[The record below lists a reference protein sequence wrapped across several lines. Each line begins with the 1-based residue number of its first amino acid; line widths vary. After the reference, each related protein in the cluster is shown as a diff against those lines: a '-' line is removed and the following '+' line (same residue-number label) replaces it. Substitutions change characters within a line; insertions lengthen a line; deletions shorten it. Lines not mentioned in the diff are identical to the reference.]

1 MERKAFHALLLSLA
15 VIAGAMTITTDA
27 HAQTNTERLA
37 TVEDNTNS
45 IIAALSGI
53 SDAIAAG
60 FAAVMEA
67 LGAIQTDVDTIHDEV
82 ETLHS
87 EVDSFRDDVAAT
99 QTGLEGIGDAVGNID
114 TKIDAVNSA
123 ITAAVTAMDAEP
135 EADPQIAQILEG
147 VTTNAA
153 TINALADRL
162 TAVDTMLEAIS
173 TKVGAVQETVATSA
187 DGTATA
193 LSELHSD
200 TVTYAVPVSAFGAN
214 KADATTYKADL
225 TLECES
231 PVFLDTITT
240 NNPSTYVAGT
250 GADNTESQ
258 KPFSPSAAG
267 DAAATTPD
275 KVSVVANGMTVY
287 DTRFQTG
294 TALPS
299 VYSAG
304 ASFDLAELAA
314 GKSLTIKLS
323 TDRTETFIGYDD
335 SVTTDDGKQFNIKR
349 YLNTDARAVI
359 NASETGTIAAGVNTT
374 SLTKA
379 EAGKVEVFALTI
391 ELYSSAEDAK
401 CTVTPPTGPSV
412 DYAQTDQVV
421 SFAITAPETETRSI
435 KTITDATFSCSGAT
449 AITKVSLEGGLIAD
463 FATFVDLTLSADT
476 EKSLSF
482 KKVPDTAV
490 LEAILE
496 DPLEITSGMVTLS
509 GKIPGSSALV
519 SVTYDTVKDA
529 KCSTS

>member
-1 MERKAFHALLLSLA
+1 MSLA

-53 SDAIAAG
+53 SDAIANG

-99 QTGLEGIGDAVGNID
+99 QTGLEDIGNAVGNID

-193 LSELHSD
+193 LSELHSVEVEYD
-200 TVTYAVPVSAFGAN
+200 VPVSAFGNN
-214 KADATTYKADL
+214 KATDTVYKADL
-225 TLECES
+225 KLTCES
-231 PVFLDTITT
+231 PIFLDTVTT
-240 NNPSTYVAGT
+240 DIP
-250 GADNTESQ
+250 
-258 KPFSPSAAG
+258 
-267 DAAATTPD
+267 AAAADASDTAGVFTASTTSATTAS
-275 KVSVVANGMTVY
+275 KASVIANSMTVY
-287 DTRFQTG
+287 NTQFAAGGDPI
-294 TALPS
+294 L
-299 VYSAG
+299 YSAG
-304 ASFDLAELAA
+304 ASFNLAELAA
-314 GKSLTIKLS
+314 GSSLTIKLS
-323 TDRTETFIGYDD
+323 TDRTGVLIQPA
-335 SVTTDDGKQFNIKR
+335 TTPATNGTSFSIQKYLQTSSRDRITTGADGANVAI
-349 YLNTDARAVI
+349 DAVPVG
-359 NASETGTIAAGVNTT
+359 GTN
-374 SLTKA
+374 LTKA
-379 EAGKVEVFALTI
+379 NAGKVTVFTLTANV
-391 ELYSSAEDAK
+391 YSSAEDPK

-412 DYAQTDQVV
+412 DYTQTAQTV
-421 SFAITAPETETRSI
+421 SFAISAPETETSSI

-463 FATFVDLTLSADT
+463 FRSFVDLSLSADT
-476 EKSLSF
+476 EQSLTF
-482 KKVPDTAV
+482 EKVGTV
-490 LEAILE
+490 LEATLD
-496 DPLEITSGMVTLS
+496 DPFEITSGDVTLS

-519 SVTYDTVKDA
+519 SVTYDTVANA
-529 KCSTS
+529 KCSPPTS